1 MEKRVKRYT
10 VYLEEDL
17 HRALKVKSAE
27 TAYSVSDMVNEAV
40 RQALRED
47 AEDLAAIDERKN
59 EPVIPL
65 EEVLKRLK
73 RDGKL

>member
-27 TAYSVSDMVNEAV
+27 MAYSVSDMVNEAV

-59 EPVIPL
+59 EPLIPL

>member
-27 TAYSVSDMVNEAV
+27 TAYSVSDLVNNAV
-40 RQALRED
+40 RESLHED
-47 AEDLAAIDERKN
+47 AIDLAACEDRKT
-59 EPVIPL
+59 EKEIPY
-65 EEVLKRLK
+65 EEFVRKLKKDGRL
-73 RDGKL
+73 